1 MGPGSAPTRFTGRF
15 HNLAGSLD
23 MHDLGPRCYTQR
35 ELGEEVMVP
44 LLKLKDWRTPPPV
57 RNLQWGSMAKQD
69 WVAEEHLPH
78 DA

>member
-1 MGPGSAPTRFTGRF
+1 
-15 HNLAGSLD
+15 
-23 MHDLGPRCYTQR
+23 
-35 ELGEEVMVP
+35 MVP